1 MIKKFIQEYNQWFQE
16 YFLSIGMN
24 RELAIILNI
33 LIIAIIFFGIIFL
46 LDLLIKRITIWLFKI
61 ISPKTKTS
69 FDDYLVKSNFP
80 KYVSHVLPLYFT
92 WHFVPILFREFSA
105 TQTFTLKIIDL
116 YIIVLS
122 ALVVRSLLRTTK
134 NYLNNKDRY
143 KDKPL
148 ESYIQVLMIFTW
160 SVATFFII
168 NNLTDYSTISVA
180 SLSALSAIV
189 LLLFKDTILG
199 FVASIQVTI
208 NDMVRI
214 GDWVTFS
221 KFGANGYVIEIN
233 LATVRVQNFDNT
245 FTTIPTYS
253 LTADSFQ
260 NWRGMKESGGRRIK
274 RAIYI
279 KQNSV
284 KFLNEEA
291 IIKYKKIDLVS
302 QYLEHREKDNI
313 NYNKNHKTDTSLLIN
328 GKNQTNLGVF
338 RKYIDVYLNENPAVN
353 KDMFLMV
360 RHLDPTDKGIPV
372 EVYCFSK
379 DKEWINYEHIQADI
393 FDHLLASASYFDL
406 EIFEFPSSNDFNNK
420 YFFFEKL

>member
-1 MIKKFIQEYNQWFQE
+1 MIKKIIQEYNQWFQE

-24 RELAIILNI
+24 RELSIVLNI
-33 LIIAIIFFGIIFL
+33 LIIAIIFFGTIFL
-46 LDLLIKRITIWLFKI
+46 LDLLIKKITIWLFKV

-69 FDDYLVKSNFP
+69 FDDFLVKSNFP
-80 KYVSHVLPLYFT
+80 KYISHALPLYFT

-105 TQTFTLKIIDL
+105 TQSFALKIIDL

-134 NYLNNKDRY
+134 NYLNNKERY

-148 ESYIQVLMIFTW
+148 ESYLQVLMIFTW
-160 SVATFFII
+160 SVAAFFII
-168 NNLTDYSTISVA
+168 NSLTGYSTISVA

-260 NWRGMKESGGRRIK
+260 NWRGMQESGGRRIK
-274 RAIYI
+274 RAVYI

-284 KFLNEEA
+284 KFLNEEDIA
-291 IIKYKKIDLVS
+291 KYKKIALVT

-313 NYNKNHKTDTSLLIN
+313 NVNKENKTDSSLLIN

-338 RKYIDVYLNENPAVN
+338 RKYIDVYLNNNPAVN
-353 KDMFLMV
+353 KDMLLMV

-393 FDHLLASASYFDL
+393 FDHLLASTSYFDL
-406 EIFEFPSSNDFNNK
+406 EVFEFPSSNDFSNN
-420 YFFFEKL
+420 